1 MKSPHSHFILLA
13 LLSLLLS
20 PLAVARASP
29 APADSVYF
37 CLLPFDYEQGQ
48 RDHIRPAAKRL
59 SDCAFCDL
67 FGSFNDQQ
75 EEEEAA
81 ATEEEEDEATEEEED
96 ETTEEEEEDETPEEE
111 EEMDSTSSEGGP
123 DLIVQSP
130 SVSAVMLTPGQ
141 EFTLNVTV
149 HNQGD
154 EQAAAT
160 MLHYYR
166 SNNATI
172 TSSDTE
178 VGTDAVDAL
187 AASATSAASIELTA
201 PTGVS
206 AEVGIYYGACVASV
220 SGESN
225 TGNNCSSAVKITVSG
240 QEATEDADGSE
251 EEESQEEEESDSSED
266 VTEDFLIREPPQ
278 AVRETF
284 KLTSFYQQWI
294 DVEGFPVVAS
304 ENVNPY
310 AVKEAAWLIRRL
322 MSHRPDVLQA
332 MVQNRASF
340 SVMAYNEMT
349 TQIPE
354 HSYLRPDFF
363 WDRRARGLGLL
374 ASSCG
379 EENVLNY
386 PGDPYDGYNVLIHEF
401 SHSVHLDGLNT
412 VDPGFDDRL
421 RKAFDAAIAKGL
433 WKGTYASSNK
443 QEYWAEGVQAWFHAQ
458 FEFIDID
465 TRAEL
470 KDYDPELAKLI
481 AEVFGDT
488 DWRYTPP
495 ATRTHLPHLQGF
507 DPQDSPTFEWPPEL
521 VACYQQLFEPDGD
534 GGDKWVNLDPYNPSQ
549 LSRLRSPSNKTGETE
564 IIFVNESGAAIAY
577 YWIDP
582 DGTERYISYLA
593 FGEIAINT
601 SVGHIWLIK
610 DQHGNDLAVFRAE
623 KKTGRAYIGPAQA
636 KPVAMAQDRL
646 GLPDGPQLQQNAPN
660 PFNSQTVLSYSLP
673 AAGPTRVEVFA
684 LTGQRVAVL
693 HQGPQSAGH
702 HQLHW
707 NGLDAEGRP
716 LASGIYL
723 YRLATDFGV
732 LTRKL
737 MLLR

>member
-1 MKSPHSHFILLA
+1 MKSPSSHFIFLA

-20 PLAVARASP
+20 PLAVAHASP

-81 ATEEEEDEATEEEED
+81 ATEEEEDEATEEEE
-96 ETTEEEEEDETPEEE
+96 EDETPEEE

-130 SVSAVMLTPGQ
+130 SVSTVMLTPGQ
-141 EFTLNVTV
+141 AFTLNITV

-178 VGTDAVDAL
+178 VGTDEIGAL
-187 AASATSAASIELTA
+187 DASATSAKSIVLTA
-201 PTGVS
+201 PTSVS

-220 SGESN
+220 SGESD
-225 TGNNCSSAVKITVSG
+225 TDNNCSSAVKITVNGHESP
-240 QEATEDADGSE
+240 EDDDGSE

-266 VTEDFLIREPPQ
+266 VTEGFLIPEPSLPSLT
-278 AVRETF
+278 VRENF
-284 KLTSFYQQWI
+284 ELTAFYQQWI
-294 DVEGFPVVAS
+294 DVEGYPVVAS

-310 AVKEAAWLIRRL
+310 AVKEAAWLIRQL

-332 MVQNRASF
+332 MVQNKATF
-340 SVMAYNEMT
+340 AVVAYNERMG
-349 TQIPE
+349 QIPE
-354 HSYLRPDFF
+354 YSYFGVSFVIDFRLRGIG
-363 WDRRARGLGLL
+363 GLTVV
-374 ASSCG
+374 AS
-379 EENVLNY
+379 EENLLNY
-386 PGDPYDGYNVLIHEF
+386 PGDPYRGYSLLIHEF
-401 SHSVHLDGLNT
+401 AHNVHQRGMDT
-412 VDPGFDDRL
+412 VSPSFDNRL
-421 RKAFDAAIAKGL
+421 KMAFDAAIAKGL
-433 WKGTYASSNK
+433 WKDTYAYRNK
-443 QEYWAEGVQAWFHAQ
+443 EEYWAEGVLAWFNAQ
-458 FEFIDID
+458 FEFIDIN
-465 TRAEL
+465 TRTKL

-507 DPQDSPTFEWPPEL
+507 NPQDSPTFELTSEL
-521 VACYQQLFEPDGD
+521 AACFQQLFEPNGNCSE
-534 GGDKWVNLDPYNPSQ
+534 WVDLDPYDPSQ
-549 LSRLRSPSNKTGETE
+549 LPRLRSPNYNETSDTY
-564 IIFVNESGAAIAY
+564 IVFVNRSGADISL
-577 YWIDP
+577 WVIDS
-582 DGTERYISYLA
+582 DGTEIPTQSERIRHGSYE
-593 FGEIAINT
+593 GAIT
-601 SVGHIWLIK
+601 SVGHIWLVK
-610 DQHGNDLAVFRAE
+610 DQHGNNLAVFRAE
-623 KKTGRAYIGPAQA
+623 EKTGRAYIGPAQA
-636 KPVAMAQDRL
+636 KLVAMTQDRL
-646 GLPDGPQLQQNAPN
+646 GLPEVPQLQQNAPN
-660 PFNSQTVLSYSLP
+660 PFNSETVLSYSLP
-673 AAGPTRVEVFA
+673 AAGPARVEVFS

-702 HQLHW
+702 HRLHW

>member
-1 MKSPHSHFILLA
+1 MKSPHSHFIFLA

-20 PLAVARASP
+20 PLAVAHASP

-75 EEEEAA
+75 EEEED
-81 ATEEEEDEATEEEED
+81 EETEEEED
-96 ETTEEEEEDETPEEE
+96 ETTEEEEEDETTEEE
-111 EEMDSTSSEGGP
+111 EETDSTSSEGGP
-123 DLIVQSP
+123 DLIVQAP

-141 EFTLNVTV
+141 AFTLNVTV

-178 VGTDAVDAL
+178 VGTDEIGAL
-187 AASATSAASIELTA
+187 DASATRAASIALTA
-201 PTGVS
+201 PTSVS

-220 SGESN
+220 RGESD
-225 TGNNCSSAVKITVSG
+225 TDNNCSSAVKITVNG
-240 QEATEDADGSE
+240 HEETEDDDGSE

-266 VTEDFLIREPPQ
+266 FLIREPPQ
-278 AVRETF
+278 AIRETF
-284 KLTSFYQQWI
+284 GLTSFYQQWI

-332 MVQNRASF
+332 MVQNKASL
-340 SVMAYNEMT
+340 SVIAYNEML

-354 HSYLRPDFF
+354 YSDLRPSFF
-363 WDRRARGLGLL
+363 WDRRARGLGTLE
-374 ASSCG
+374 SSCG

-521 VACYQQLFEPDGD
+521 VACYEQLFEPDGD

-564 IIFVNESGAAIAY
+564 IIFVNGSGAAIAY
-577 YWIDP
+577 YRIDP

-593 FGEIAINT
+593 FGATAINT

-623 KKTGRAYIGPAQA
+623 EKTGRVFIGKAQA
-636 KPVAMAQDRL
+636 KLVAMTQDRL
-646 GLPDGPQLQQNAPN
+646 GLLDDPQLAQNAPN
-660 PFNSQTVLSYSLP
+660 PFNSETVLSYFLP
-673 AAGPTRVEVFA
+673 AAGPARVEVFA

-693 HQGPQSAGH
+693 HQGPQSAGYH
-702 HQLHW
+702 RLHW

>member
-1 MKSPHSHFILLA
+1 MKSPSSHFIFLA

-20 PLAVARASP
+20 PLAVAHASP

-75 EEEEAA
+75 EEEE
-81 ATEEEEDEATEEEED
+81 DEAT
-96 ETTEEEEEDETPEEE
+96 EEEEDETPEEE

-123 DLIVQSP
+123 DLIIQSP
-130 SVSAVMLTPGQ
+130 SVSTVMLTPGQ
-141 EFTLNVTV
+141 AFTLNITV

-178 VGTDAVDAL
+178 VGTDEIGAL
-187 AASATSAASIELTA
+187 DASATRAASIALTA
-201 PTGVS
+201 PTSVS

-220 SGESN
+220 RGESN
-225 TGNNCSSAVKITVSG
+225 TDNNCSSAVKITVSG
-240 QEATEDADGSE
+240 QEETEDDDGSE
-251 EEESQEEEESDSSED
+251 EEESQEEKELESSED
-266 VTEDFLIREPPQ
+266 VSEDFLIREPSQ
-278 AVRETF
+278 AIRETF
-284 KLTSFYQQWI
+284 GLTSFYQQWI

-310 AVKEAAWLIRRL
+310 AVKEAAWLIRQL
-322 MSHRPDVLQA
+322 TSHRPDVLQTL
-332 MVQNRASF
+332 VQNKASF
-340 SVMAYNEMT
+340 VVIAYNEML

-354 HSYLRPDFF
+354 YSDLRPGFF
-363 WDRRARGLGLL
+363 WDRRARGLGVRK
-374 ASSCG
+374 SSFG
-379 EENVLNY
+379 EENLLNY
-386 PGDPYDGYNVLIHEF
+386 SGDPYEGANLLIHEF
-401 SHSVHLDGLNT
+401 SHSIHLVGLNT
-412 VDPGFDDRL
+412 VDPGFDNRL
-421 RKAFDAAIAKGL
+421 RKAFETAIAKGL
-433 WKGTYASSNK
+433 WKGTYASTNK
-443 QEYWAEGVQAWFHAQ
+443 LEYWAEGVQAWFNAQ
-458 FEFIDID
+458 FEFLDIN
-465 TRAEL
+465 TRTKL
-470 KDYDPELAKLI
+470 KNYDPELAKLI

-488 DWRYTPP
+488 DWRYTRP
-495 ATRTHLPHLQGF
+495 AMRTHLPHLQGF
-507 DPQDSPTFEWPPEL
+507 NPQDSPTFEWPPEL

-534 GGDKWVNLDPYNPSQ
+534 GGDKWMNLDPYNPSQ

-564 IIFVNESGAAIAY
+564 IIFVNASGAAIAY
-577 YWIDP
+577 YWIDL
-582 DGTERYISYLA
+582 DGTERYLSYLA
-593 FGEIAINT
+593 FGEIVVNT
-601 SVGHIWLIK
+601 FVGHIWLIK

-623 KKTGRAYIGPAQA
+623 EKTGRAFIGKAQA
-636 KPVAMAQDRL
+636 KLVAMTQDRL
-646 GLPDGPQLQQNAPN
+646 GLLDDPQLAQNAPN
-660 PFNSQTVLSYSLP
+660 PFNSETVLSYFLP
-673 AAGPTRVEVFA
+673 AAGPARVEVFA

-702 HQLHW
+702 HRLHW

>member
-75 EEEEAA
+75 
-81 ATEEEEDEATEEEED
+81 EEEEDEATEEEED

-178 VGTDAVDAL
+178 VGTDEIGAL
-187 AASATSAASIELTA
+187 DASATSAKSIALTA
-201 PTGVS
+201 PTSVS

-220 SGESN
+220 SGESD
-225 TGNNCSSAVKITVSG
+225 TDNNCSSAVKITVNGHESP
-240 QEATEDADGSE
+240 EDDDGSE

-266 VTEDFLIREPPQ
+266 VTEDFLIREPSQ

-284 KLTSFYQQWI
+284 GLTSFYQQWI

-379 EENVLNY
+379 EENLLNY
-386 PGDPYDGYNVLIHEF
+386 PGDPYKGYNVLIHEF
-401 SHSVHLDGLNT
+401 AHNVHLNGLNAM
-412 VDPGFDDRL
+412 DPGFDNRVQT
-421 RKAFDAAIAKGL
+421 AFEAAIAKGL
-433 WKGTYASSNK
+433 WKGTFASTNRR
-443 QEYWAEGVQAWFHAQ
+443 EYWAEGVQAWFNTQ
-458 FEFIDID
+458 FEFLDIN
-465 TRAEL
+465 TRTKL

-495 ATRTHLPHLQGF
+495 TTRTHLPHLQGF
-507 DPQDSPTFEWPPEL
+507 NPQDSPTFEWPPEL

-577 YWIDP
+577 YRIDP

-593 FGEIAINT
+593 FSAIAINT

-623 KKTGRAYIGPAQA
+623 EKTGRAYIGPAQA
-636 KPVAMAQDRL
+636 KLVAMTQDRL
-646 GLPDGPQLQQNAPN
+646 GLPEVPQLQQNAPN
-660 PFNSQTVLSYSLP
+660 PFNSETVLSYSLP
-673 AAGPTRVEVFA
+673 AAGPARVEVFS

-702 HQLHW
+702 HRLHW